1 MKTKTFEDFLKEKHA
16 EQYTG
21 LDDEMIDNCGDW
33 FYNEIRRQDI
43 VKYADEYAS
52 QQKQE
57 MVEKIEGIQ
66 EKIDKL
72 DSEYIIGKGYV
83 IERYAPT
90 YFLQELKQNLTK

>member
-57 MVEKIEGIQ
+57 MVEKIDKL
-66 EKIDKL
+66 KID
-72 DSEYIIGKGYV
+72 GKKWLFQHEGLV
-83 IERYAPT
+83 ESQNKKIEA
-90 YFLQELKQNLTK
+90 LKQNLTK